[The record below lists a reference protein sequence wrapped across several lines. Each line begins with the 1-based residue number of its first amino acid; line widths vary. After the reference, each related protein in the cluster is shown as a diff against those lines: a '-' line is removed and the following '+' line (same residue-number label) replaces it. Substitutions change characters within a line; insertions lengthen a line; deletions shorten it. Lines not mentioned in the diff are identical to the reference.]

1 MKKGL
6 FFCIMILLLTFVF
19 STVYSVSCDYTM
31 GQLKSSVKKFGAYID
46 EECNVRE
53 NVDGC
58 LAAIGDS
65 VNISS
70 NVDGISFVLGD
81 NVNLTGT
88 TEYLFI
94 LGNTINLDTY
104 ITKDSVIL
112 GSSINIESE
121 NMLGRDSFILAETV
135 SLSGEARRNVIITAE
150 TVKIHDA
157 IISGD
162 ICINA
167 DKIIISGDTKI
178 LGTLSYYDNTNIDMA
193 NTVVVSN
200 VDMMPSPV
208 GNEDI
213 VKNTFMQ
220 KVNNKIYS
228 FGAIIVAI
236 LILAF
241 VTPIFNKLD
250 STLVNKLS
258 VGEILKTSLM
268 GFLILC
274 MTPII
279 VIVLL
284 CTVVGIPIGL
294 TILVL
299 YIVGIWLSTIFAGY
313 VLVKGMLKNK
323 KIPTVII
330 AILALILMTL
340 LGYLP
345 MVGGIIKFI
354 SLVFG
359 MGTYIYVFKKN
370 RDKKIQIS
378 EIQEKKEDNQI

>member
-1 MKKGL
+1 
-6 FFCIMILLLTFVF
+6 
-19 STVYSVSCDYTM
+19 
-31 GQLKSSVKKFGAYID
+31 
-46 EECNVRE
+46 
-53 NVDGC
+53 
-58 LAAIGDS
+58 
-65 VNISS
+65 
-70 NVDGISFVLGD
+70 
-81 NVNLTGT
+81 
-88 TEYLFI
+88 
-94 LGNTINLDTY
+94 
-104 ITKDSVIL
+104 
-112 GSSINIESE
+112 
-121 NMLGRDSFILAETV
+121 MLGRDSFILAETV

-213 VKNTFMQ
+213 AKNTFMQ

-274 MTPII
+274 ITPII